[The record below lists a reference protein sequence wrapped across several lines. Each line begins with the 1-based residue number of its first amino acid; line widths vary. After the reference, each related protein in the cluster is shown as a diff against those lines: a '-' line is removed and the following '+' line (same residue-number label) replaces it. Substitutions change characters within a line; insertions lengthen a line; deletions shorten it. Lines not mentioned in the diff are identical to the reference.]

1 MSIPD
6 RSTAFPS
13 NHAPA
18 DGSACFSIHAMCAPG
33 TLPRLLAPFAQRSLV
48 PDRWHSIVSSDGE
61 LQIDVQ
67 VDGLP
72 TRDADLIA
80 AKLRALI
87 DVRTVLICR
96 KG

>member
-18 DGSACFSIHAMCAPG
+18 AGSACFSIRALCAPG
-33 TLPRLLAPFAQRSLV
+33 TLPRLLAPFAQRGIV
-48 PDRWHSIVSSDGE
+48 PDRWHSIVSKNDE
-61 LQIDVQ
+61 LQVDVQ
-67 VDGLP
+67 VHGLAN
-72 TRDADLIA
+72 RDADLIA

-87 DVRTVLICR
+87 DVRTVLTCR
-96 KG
+96 KS